1 MSRLVIGKNAVKEA
15 IDAGNVISLYLQSE
29 AKDFID
35 LAKRKQ
41 IEVKICK
48 KEELDKMTK
57 ENHQGVIAKARD
69 FRYYKIE
76 ELVSDDSDSL
86 IVIFDGLKDPH
97 NLGAVLRTCEA
108 TKVDGVVISKN
119 RSVHLSD
126 TVSKVSTGA
135 MELVKVSEVVN
146 ISQTLD
152 YLKKQ
157 GYWVVGAEH
166 EERSQNYWTM
176 DYNMKIALVIG
187 SEGEGI
193 SRLVKEK
200 CDFLVDIPMMG
211 KINSLNASV
220 STALIIYEIRRKQ
233 SNK

>member
-1 MSRLVIGKNAVKEA
+1 MSRLIIGKNATREA
-15 IDAGNVISLYLQSE
+15 LLSGKAEALYLQSE
-29 AKDFID
+29 IKEFVE
-35 LAKRKQ
+35 LAKKKNVP
-41 IEVKICK
+41 IYIVK
-48 KEELDKMTK
+48 KEKLDSMTK
-57 ENHQGVIAKARD
+57 ENHQGVIAMAKD
-69 FRYYKIE
+69 FKYYQIN
-76 ELVSDDSDSL
+76 ELVDGCDDSL
-86 IVIFDGLKDPH
+86 IVILDGLKDPH
-97 NLGAVLRTCEA
+97 NLGAILRTCEA
-108 TKVDGVVISKN
+108 TKVSGVVITKN

-135 MELVKVSEVVN
+135 MELVKVSEVTN
-146 ISQTLD
+146 LSQTID
-152 YLKKQ
+152 YLKDQ

-166 EERSQNYWTM
+166 EKRSQNYWSL

-211 KINSLNASV
+211 RINSLNASV

-233 SNK
+233 LNK